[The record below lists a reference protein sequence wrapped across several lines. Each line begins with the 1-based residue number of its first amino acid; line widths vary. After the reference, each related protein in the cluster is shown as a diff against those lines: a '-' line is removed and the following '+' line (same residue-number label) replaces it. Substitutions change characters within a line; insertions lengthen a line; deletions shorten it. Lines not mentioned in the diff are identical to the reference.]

1 MHEREAQLRVYL
13 NHPQVEIDTNH
24 LERSLRVIPLGRKN
38 HMFCWTELGAEQL
51 GILHSL
57 TVTCRLHNINPY
69 VYLVDV
75 LQRVSQTPAARV
87 DELTPR
93 KWKTLYADNPLTS
106 DVNVKHSRTQK

>member
-1 MHEREAQLRVYL
+1 
-13 NHPQVEIDTNH
+13 
-24 LERSLRVIPLGRKN
+24 
-38 HMFCWTELGAEQL
+38 MFCRTELGAEQL

-75 LQRVSQTPAARV
+75 LQRVSQTPDARV